1 MSSKIKCFKLSE
13 RNCGE
18 HCCMVMVP
26 VSKTGVIVG
35 REGILFSNDG
45 INKYIDDPRKKLF
58 PYSEVPT
65 HLEKKIFSEPQLYSN
80 QIFDYDNLYTVLESD
95 SCTNYFPFR
104 KSKDGIL
111 VRDNFYTYANDTAVY
126 SMSRDDLLESLKST
140 DDEERI
146 IILGGKNCSDEIIIP
161 KIDEV
166 VESAID
172 GLKSQLDSVY
182 QKFAFSDEFD
192 YSLAAYRVCSQIDE
206 LEELSDDD
214 LSFDLAVLGDVY
226 ILRIPKDGDGYSIDK
241 VHIGINNK
249 DKYRVCVTNIMSDE
263 KNDSRINYSS
273 IGSQKSIDKIKEMR
287 EPVFDEK
294 LNPDVSKILS
304 KKVNI

>member
-58 PYSEVPT
+58 PYSEVPI
-65 HLEKKIFSEPQLYSN
+65 HLEKKVFSEPQLYCN
-80 QIFDYDNLYTVLESD
+80 QIFDYDNLYTVLGSD

-104 KSKDGIL
+104 KTESGIL
-111 VRDNFYTYANDTAVY
+111 VRDNCFTYLNDTAVY
-126 SMSRDDLLESLKST
+126 SMSRDDLLESFKST
-140 DDEERI
+140 DEEDRI

-172 GLKSQLDSVY
+172 GLRSQLDSVY

-206 LEELSDDD
+206 LEELSDED

-241 VHIGINNK
+241 VHIGIDNK
-249 DKYRVCVTNIMSDE
+249 DKYRVCVTNVMSDE
-263 KNDSRINYSS
+263 KNVSRINYSS

-294 LNPDVSKILS
+294 INPGISKILS
-304 KKVNI
+304 KKGNI